1 MTHESAR
8 LAGAERTCQSDNDTS
23 GSVIEFQPHESLSH
37 LLPLRETFLIGP
49 TCRESVVSSDRVP
62 QLASSRFIWIGLSEV
77 RPPYRIVRPCTKYS
91 HIVASIHGQGKVL
104 LNGKVVD
111 WRPNQVLISPRG
123 SLHAFEAVWP
133 EPWILAWVFYQDCEG
148 EAFVPGG
155 DTRCVETDCSNFA
168 QVLQLLLKETSGE
181 RDEQTI
187 QSLVALLHTHVQRL
201 IGNTNTDL
209 RLSRLWHSVES
220 DLRYPWDVEKLAKK
234 AFLSAEQ
241 LRRLCHR
248 YHRKSPM
255 AHVRDLRMHYASGLL
270 RSSACSVE
278 NVALQAG
285 FASLYSFSAAFKRW
299 SGVSPARFRTSR
311 V

>member
-1 MTHESAR
+1 MTYESAS
-8 LAGAERTCQSDNDTS
+8 LAEAERTCQPANS
-23 GSVIEFQPHESLSH
+23 GTGAVIEFPTPEPACQ
-37 LLPLRETFLIGP
+37 LLPLRETLLIGP

-62 QLASSRFIWIGLSEV
+62 QLAAGRFIWVGISEV
-77 RPPYRIVRPCTKYS
+77 RPPYRIVRPRTKYS
-91 HIVASIHGQGKVL
+91 HVVASLHGHGKVL
-104 LNGKVVD
+104 LDGQIVD
-111 WRPNQVLISPRG
+111 WRANQVLVSPRG
-123 SLHAFEAVWP
+123 GLHAFEASGP
-133 EPWILAWVFYQDCEG
+133 EPWTIAWVFYQDSAG
-148 EAFVPGG
+148 EAAVPGHH
-155 DTRCVETDCSNFA
+155 TRCIDADCSDFA

-181 RDEQTI
+181 RDEPTI
-187 QSLVALLHTHVQRL
+187 QSLVALLHTHTQRL
-201 IGNTNTDL
+201 VGNTNTDQ
-209 RLSRLWHSVES
+209 RLARLWHSVEA
-220 DLRYPWDVEKLAKK
+220 DLMYPWDVENLAKK

-278 NVALQAG
+278 NVAIQAG

-299 SGVSPARFRTSR
+299 SGVSPARFRSSR

>member
-1 MTHESAR
+1 MIYESAN
-8 LAGAERTCQSDNDTS
+8 LAEAERAGQSAHCGGDALIEFPGAESECR
-23 GSVIEFQPHESLSH
+23 
-37 LLPLRETFLIGP
+37 LLPLRETLLIGP
-49 TCRESVVSSDRVP
+49 TCRETVVSSDRVP

-91 HIVASIHGQGKVL
+91 HVVASLRGQGNVL
-104 LNGKVVD
+104 IDGQTVD

-123 SLHAFEAVWP
+123 TVHAFEAVQP
-133 EPWILAWVFYQDCEG
+133 EPWILAWVFYQDCAG
-148 EAFVPGG
+148 EAFVSGNR
-155 DTRCVETDCSNFA
+155 TRLIETDCSDFA
-168 QVLQLLLKETSGE
+168 QVLQLLLKETSGW

-187 QSLVALLHTHVQRL
+187 QSLVALLHTHTQRL
-201 IGNTNTDL
+201 VGSTDTDQ
-209 RLSRLWHSVES
+209 RLARLWHSVES
-220 DLRYPWDVEKLAKK
+220 DLRYPWDIEKLAKK

-299 SGVSPARFRTSR
+299 SGVSPARFRNSR
-311 V
+311 P